1 MRRLSLYSKVVLT
14 NGAVFLAGTLALA
27 LTPARVSED
36 VLASEAVVLAVGL
49 TVMVVLN
56 AVLLRSTLRPVD
68 RVIREMATVDLVRPE
83 RRLDQPPAGPGAA
96 LVTGWNAL
104 LDRLEAERAAGAAK
118 ALAAQEAER
127 HRIAQDLHDEVGQSL
142 TVVLLGLKRAEDR
155 VPPEL
160 TEVAEDL
167 ALVRESARAGLD
179 DVRRVA
185 RRLRPGVLED
195 LGLLS
200 ALAALANDF
209 TALGRGHLTR
219 TTSPGLPPL
228 SPEAEL
234 VVYRVAQEA
243 LTNVARHAGAT
254 EVGLSLTRVG
264 DAVALEVRDDGHGR
278 PFPTAGSGVLGMRE
292 RAVLVGGTLTIDST
306 PGQGTTVRLAVPV

>member
-1 MRRLSLYSKVVLT
+1 MRGLPLYWKVVMT
-14 NGAVFLAGTLALA
+14 NGAVFLAATLALA
-27 LTPARVSED
+27 LAPVRVSED
-36 VLASEAVVLAVGL
+36 VLPSEAVVLAVGL
-49 TVMVVLN
+49 AVMVVVN
-56 AVLLRSTLRPVD
+56 ASLLRSTLRPVD
-68 RVIREMATVDLVRPE
+68 RVLREMETVDLVRPE
-83 RRLDQPPAGPGAA
+83 RRLEQPPAGPGAQ
-96 LVTGWNAL
+96 LVAGWNAL
-104 LDRLEAERAAGAAK
+104 LDRLEAEQAAGAAK

-127 HRIAQDLHDEVGQSL
+127 HRIAQELHDEVGQSL

-160 TEVAEDL
+160 AEVAEDL
-167 ALVRESARAGLD
+167 RLVREGARAGLD

-185 RRLRPGVLED
+185 RRLRPGVLQD

-200 ALAALANDF
+200 ALAALANEF
-209 TALGRGHLTR
+209 AALGRGHLTR

-243 LTNVARHAGAT
+243 LTNVARHAGAG
-254 EVGLSLTRVG
+254 EVALSLTRVG
-264 DAVALEVRDDGHGR
+264 GAVVLEVRDDGHGTHDLR
-278 PFPTAGSGVLGMRE
+278 PGSGVLGMRE
-292 RAVLVGGTLTIDST
+292 RAVLVGATLTIDSA